1 MKKILFRKI
10 LLDCVTFFL
19 ISLIATSV
27 IIWIFQA
34 VNYLDIMIEDGRSY
48 LVYVQYTLLNFPKIV
63 SRILPFV
70 LFFSFMYVIIKYEQ
84 NNELIILWNFGVH
97 KIEFISFFFIAAI
110 IMMFVQIFL
119 TALIVPSTQEMARS
133 LIRTSDVNFFESFI
147 KPKKF
152 NDTIKGIT
160 IYAENKDKDG
170 NLENIYLEKNSAIED
185 FQITYAKKGIFKY
198 GDNYQK
204 LVLYDGQ
211 TISSVKNNVNNFAF
225 SKSDFN
231 LSKFDTRVIK
241 VIKTQET
248 SSKDLFNCIR
258 VISKEKDINILENKY
273 FFRNCNLSNI
283 SNVFKELYKRFI
295 IPLYL
300 PLLILIALLL
310 VMTSKES
317 SHYTKYKIIIFLFG
331 FFVIIFSETTLRLV
345 EDTYSK
351 NLKLL
356 IIPIITLF
364 ILYSIFYYKLI
375 LRSQ

>member
-10 LLDCVTFFL
+10 LLDCATFFL
-19 ISLIATSV
+19 ISLVATSI

-34 VNYLDIMIEDGRSY
+34 VNYLDIMIEDG
-48 LVYVQYTLLNFPKIV
+48 
-63 SRILPFV
+63 
-70 LFFSFMYVIIKYEQ
+70 
-84 NNELIILWNFGVH
+84 
-97 KIEFISFFFIAAI
+97 
-110 IMMFVQIFL
+110 
-119 TALIVPSTQEMARS
+119 LIVPSTQEMSRS
-133 LIRTSDVNFFESFI
+133 LIRTSDINFFESYV
-147 KPKKF
+147 KQKKF

-170 NLENIYLEKNSAIED
+170 NLENIYLEKDSDTED
-185 FQITYAKKGIFKY
+185 FQITYAKKGVFKY
-198 GDNYQK
+198 SNNFQT

-211 TISSVKNNVNNFAF
+211 TISSVNNNVNNFSF

-231 LSKFDTRVIK
+231 LSQYETRVIT

-258 VISKEKDINILENKY
+258 VIYKEKNINILKNKY

-283 SNVFKELYKRFI
+283 SNVFRELYKRFI

-310 VMTSKES
+310 VTTSKENTR
-317 SHYTKYKIIIFLFG
+317 YTNYKIIIFLIG
-331 FFVIIFSETTLRLV
+331 FSVIIFSETTLRFV
-345 EDTYSK
+345 EDTYIE

-356 IIPIITLF
+356 TIPLISLF
-364 ILYSIFYYKLI
+364 SLYFIFYYKLV
-375 LRSQ
+375 LKLK